1 MRRCSTR
8 RMLAGALAFGLA
20 TLAGAGAAAAQAL
33 GFWSLGAAEAA
44 AARIMEASGLR
55 ADFEIVVDTGIEQ
68 GLAGG
73 RRARGRGRRR
83 RGGLDDGVE
92 SRRGPARAMRPAA
105 TRR

>member
-33 GFWSLGAAEAA
+33 GFRSLGAAEAA

-55 ADFEIVVDTGIEQ
+55 ADFEIVVDPESNKGWREAAAR
-68 GLAGG
+68 GGAGG
-73 RRARGRGRRR
+73 AGAAVWTMALNRAVAR
-83 RGGLDDGVE
+83 
-92 SRRGPARAMRPAA
+92 PAR
-105 TRR
+105 